1 MAIRAPSCLLPWM
14 LALAMALGSA
24 AARADWVSDA
34 AAGVPAARVAASG
47 VLDRALQVDPQA
59 QQRNLGVLLEAR
71 QAPDGNAL
79 LQRRP
84 DGTLARRPVLPQD
97 IEAVQTPGVPPPPPM
112 LGLRAN
118 EDERAAATLSRREW
132 RATGPGG
139 SAGGAAYGAGAGGGP
154 NLDGPSGAAR
164 GRPSEE
170 LEGIRLALYELEQFV
185 REHRFSLL
193 GGVVLLALV
202 VAGAQGFMRRR

>member
-1 MAIRAPSCLLPWM
+1 MASRAQLRPWSLT
-14 LALAMALGSA
+14 LALAMVLGASGS
-24 AARADWVSDA
+24 RGDWVSDLT
-34 AAGVPAARVAASG
+34 AGVPAAGVAASG

-59 QQRNLGVLLEAR
+59 QQRNLGVLLDAR

-97 IEAVQTPGVPPPPPM
+97 IETVQAPGVPPPPPM

-118 EDERAAATLSRREW
+118 EDERAAATQSRREW

-139 SAGGAAYGAGAGGGP
+139 GAGGAAYGAGAGGGP
-154 NLDGPSGAAR
+154 NIDGPSGRPR
-164 GRPSEE
+164 GLPSEE
-170 LEGIRLALYELEQFV
+170 LEGIRLALYELELFV
-185 REHRFSLL
+185 REHRFALL
-193 GGVVLLALV
+193 GGVVLLALL
-202 VAGAQGFMRRR
+202 VAGLQGFMRRR

>member
-1 MAIRAPSCLLPWM
+1 M
-14 LALAMALGSA
+14 ALAMALVGGVA
-24 AARADWVSDA
+24 QADWVSDP
-34 AAGVPAARVAASG
+34 AAGMPAAGVAASG

-59 QQRNLGVLLEAR
+59 QQRNLGVLLEAG

-84 DGTLARRPVLPQD
+84 DGSLARRPVLPQD
-97 IEAVQTPGVPPPPPM
+97 IVAVQVPGVPPPPPM

-118 EDERAAATLSRREW
+118 EDERAAALQSRREW

-139 SAGGAAYGAGAGGGP
+139 GTGGAAYGAGAGGGP
-154 NLDGPSGAAR
+154 SPDGPSGGLR

-170 LEGIRLALYELEQFV
+170 LEGIRLALHELELFV
-185 REHRFSLL
+185 REHRFALL
-193 GGVVLLALV
+193 GGVLLLALL
-202 VAGAQGFMRRR
+202 VAGAQGFLRRR

>member
-1 MAIRAPSCLLPWM
+1 MAMWAPSCPWPVTM
-14 LALAMALGSA
+14 ALAMALGGA
-24 AARADWVSDA
+24 TARADWVSDP
-34 AAGVPAARVAASG
+34 AAGVPALGVAASG

-97 IEAVQTPGVPPPPPM
+97 IEAVQTPGVPPAPPM

-118 EDERAAATLSRREW
+118 EEERAAATLSRREW
-132 RATGPGG
+132 QATGPGG

-154 NLDGPSGAAR
+154 NSDGPSGAPR

-170 LEGIRLALYELEQFV
+170 LQGIRLALYEVEQFV
-185 REHRFSLL
+185 REHRFPLL
-193 GGVVLLALV
+193 GGMVLLALLL
-202 VAGAQGFMRRR
+202 AGAQGFMRRR

>member
-1 MAIRAPSCLLPWM
+1 MATRASPRPWPVT
-14 LALAMALGSA
+14 LALVMVLGSSG
-24 AARADWVSDA
+24 ARADWVSDPT
-34 AAGVPAARVAASG
+34 AGVPAAGVAASG
-47 VLDRALQVDPQA
+47 VLDRALQVDLQA
-59 QQRNLGVLLEAR
+59 QQRNLGVLLDAR

-97 IEAVQTPGVPPPPPM
+97 IEAVQVPGVPPTPPM

-118 EDERAAATLSRREW
+118 DDERAAATLARREW

-139 SAGGAAYGAGAGGGP
+139 STGGAAYGAGGGGGP
-154 NLDGPSGAAR
+154 TFDSPSGAPR
-164 GRPSEE
+164 GRPSDE
-170 LEGIRLALYELEQFV
+170 LEGIRLALYELELFV

-193 GGVVLLALV
+193 GGVVLMALL
-202 VAGAQGFMRRR
+202 VAGVQGFMRRR

>member
-1 MAIRAPSCLLPWM
+1 MAARAPSSL
-14 LALAMALGSA
+14 LALALVLCGA
-24 AARADWVSDA
+24 AAQADWVREA
-34 AAGVPAARVAASG
+34 AVQGPADEVGSPG
-47 VLDRALQVDPQA
+47 VLDRALQVDPQT
-59 QQRNLGVLLEAR
+59 QQRNLDLLLEAR
-71 QAPDGNAL
+71 QAPDATAL

-84 DGTLARRPVLPQD
+84 DGTRVKRPVLPQD
-97 IEAVQTPGVPPPPPM
+97 IEAVQAPGTPPLPPM

-132 RATGPGG
+132 RATGAGG
-139 SAGGAAYGAGAGGGP
+139 SAGGAAYGAGAGGGGP
-154 NLDGPSGAAR
+154 SVDGPSGRPR
-164 GRPSEE
+164 GLPSEE

>member
-1 MAIRAPSCLLPWM
+1 MGRSPLCQMVLMA
-14 LALAMALGSA
+14 ALMGAAAQAASVADAVVDASA
-24 AARADWVSDA
+24 AADA
-34 AAGVPAARVAASG
+34 APG
-47 VLDRALQVDPQA
+47 VLERALRVDPQT
-59 QQRNLGVLLEAR
+59 QQRNLDLLLEAR
-71 QAPDGNAL
+71 QAPDATAL
-79 LQRRP
+79 MQRRP
-84 DGTLARRPVLPQD
+84 DGTRAKRPVLPQD
-97 IEAVQTPGVPPPPPM
+97 IETVQAPGTPPLPPM

-118 EDERAAATLSRREW
+118 EDERAAATLARREW
-132 RATGPGG
+132 RATG
-139 SAGGAAYGAGAGGGP
+139 AGGQTGGAGYGAGAGGGP
-154 NLDGPSGAAR
+154 NIDGPSGAPR